1 MKALICL
8 SLASILL
15 SLSAF
20 IQQPKEWVVPESA
33 KKAVNPTDKSD
44 PENKAIGKRLYTTYC
59 QSCHGKE
66 GYGDGPKVAELKTK
80 AGDFSSVEFQR
91 QTDAAIFYKLTIGRG
106 DMPAFD
112 KKIPDDEDRWLI
124 VNYIRTLNQ

>member
-1 MKALICL
+1 MKTLMLFAV
-8 SLASILL
+8 ASILTL
-15 SLSAF
+15 GAF

-33 KKAVNPTDKSD
+33 KKTVNPTDKGD
-44 PENKAIGKRLYTTYC
+44 AENKAVGKRLYTTYC

-80 AGDFSSVEFQR
+80 AGDFSSGEFQR
-91 QTDAAIFYKLTIGRG
+91 QTDGAIFYKLTIGRG